1 MKIGHGHTENVR
13 EGKYKTKSG
22 KEIKPKKK
30 VKDLGVLI
38 SNNMSIKEH
47 INDVIQSCKVMIGL
61 LLRSFKTREKI
72 ILYSS
77 YI

>member
-22 KEIKPKKK
+22 KEIKPKKI
-30 VKDLGVLI
+30 KDLGVLI

-47 INDVIQSCKVMIGL
+47 INDVVQSCKVMIGL
-61 LLRSFKTREKI
+61 LLRSFEIREKMVI
-72 ILYSS
+72 M
-77 YI
+77 